1 MIKFP
6 EKVYYVRFHLGVR
19 SMVRLSK
26 VTRIRQKS
34 HKRPKIGGPKT
45 GPLKQNLP
53 RGFKEHT
60 NALQGDMAKA
70 AFIPKIQ

>member
-1 MIKFP
+1 
-6 EKVYYVRFHLGVR
+6 
-19 SMVRLSK
+19 MVRLSK

-45 GPLKQNLP
+45 GPKKENLP
-53 RGFKEHT
+53 LGYKEHK
-60 NALQGDMAKA
+60 NALQGDVAKA